1 MATSESA
8 AITQPCQPYDSC
20 VSTAVSEANVTM
32 AQPSAIAVLQQIE
45 WMAAA
50 ILTQPCQL

>member
-50 ILTQPCQL
+50 ILTQPCQQ